1 VDLPEFKERKEIFDV
16 HLKPLKHAKNLDVE
30 FLARQTPG
38 FSGADIANV
47 CNEAALVAARKNKK
61 KVEKQDFLDAVDRI
75 IGGMEK
81 KSKIITVE
89 EKKIIAFHE
98 AGHATVSWLLE
109 HASPLVKVTIVPR
122 GRSLGAA
129 WYLPEERQLNST
141 NQLLD
146 EMCATMGGRAAEE
159 VIFNQITTGALSDLE
174 KVTKQARAIVTV
186 YGLNS
191 VIGNV
196 TYYDSSGQNEYQ
208 FDKPYSESTAQ
219 IIDQEISKLIEIQYE
234 RAKKILQENK
244 DQLTR
249 LAEDLLKKE
258 VIFKEN
264 LESIFGKRKWLTA
277 EEKLQASLNEEADID
292 ASPKKK
298 TNKNTDKNR
307 DSELILDEQQEND

>member
-1 VDLPEFKERKEIFDV
+1 
-16 HLKPLKHAKNLDVE
+16 
-30 FLARQTPG
+30 
-38 FSGADIANV
+38 
-47 CNEAALVAARKNKK
+47 
-61 KVEKQDFLDAVDRI
+61 
-75 IGGMEK
+75 M
-81 KSKIITVE
+81 
-89 EKKIIAFHE
+89 
-98 AGHATVSWLLE
+98 
-109 HASPLVKVTIVPR
+109 
-122 GRSLGAA
+122 
-129 WYLPEERQLNST
+129 
-141 NQLLD
+141 
-146 EMCATMGGRAAEE
+146 
-159 VIFNQITTGALSDLE
+159 
-174 KVTKQARAIVTV
+174 
-186 YGLNS
+186 
-191 VIGNV
+191 IGNV

-298 TNKNTDKNR
+298 TNKNTDENR